1 MTTTSPLP
9 PRKKKLYLT
18 LPGKHEW
25 LVQFV
30 IISNLFNFQYFKG
43 NKLNTVQFYRV
54 LTFSETFYSQI
65 ITEIES
71 RTEHHNSHLILY
83 EIHLIVH

>member
-1 MTTTSPLP
+1 MFLYDYNLSTTTEK
-9 PRKKKLYLT
+9 KKKLYLT

-30 IISNLFNFQYFKG
+30 IISNLFKFQYFKG
-43 NKLNTVQFYRV
+43 NKLNTVQFYWV

-71 RTEHHNSHLILY
+71 NITILTLSY
-83 EIHLIVH
+83 MRYTW